1 MRYSDQMATT
11 YPMSPLLTVEDFLQ
25 IDFGP
30 DQKAELDNGVIRM
43 MAGGTGAHNRV
54 QANIS
59 RFLAGALRGSG
70 CRPYGSDMGFRT
82 HDLSLRYPDV
92 SVFCGR
98 DTPENDRLRVFD
110 DPKMVVEVLSASTA
124 DSDFAV
130 KLPEY
135 RAVASIDTILFVDPD
150 SGTMRLVQRTGPASW
165 SDAELAAGADVPLPT
180 FGLTMPNSEI
190 FARD

>member
-1 MRYSDQMATT
+1 MATT
-11 YPMSPLLTVEDFLQ
+11 YPMSPLLTVTDFLR
-25 IDFGP
+25 IDFGS

-54 QANIS
+54 QANIN
-59 RFLAGALRGSG
+59 RFLAVALRGSG

-98 DTPENDRLRVFD
+98 DTPENDQLRLFD
-110 DPKMVVEVLSASTA
+110 DPKMVVEILSPSTA

-135 RAVASIDTILFVDPD
+135 RAVASIETILFVNPD
-150 SGTMRLVQRTGPASW
+150 SGAMRLVQRTGPASW
-165 SDAELAAGADVPLPT
+165 NDAELEAGADVPLPP
-180 FGLTMPNSEI
+180 FGLVMPNSEI